1 MASTHIRSARP
12 LDLDNLA
19 VLEGQAGQIFHSVGM
34 PEVAEAVPD
43 REALCRSQGQGL
55 IWVAEE
61 QGEIAGHIVATV
73 LDDNAH
79 IEQVSVAPAFAR
91 QGIGHQ
97 LISHVEDWGRS
108 NSRPA
113 TTLTTFRDRPL
124 ERPLLRNTRVP
135 RALRLRNRQR
145 SFSGNETRSVTAW
158 NRCLTSLRHDQ
169 AQRWRFLKAPLR
181 GTLDHAA
188 CGAFASQWR
197 IPLRTPGR
205 RRGPT

>member
-1 MASTHIRSARP
+1 MASTYIRSARP

-19 VLEGQAGQIFHSVGM
+19 VLEVQAGQIFHSVGM

-43 REALCRSQGQGL
+43 RESLCRSQ
-55 IWVAEE
+55 E

-73 LDDNAH
+73 LDGNAH

-108 NSRPA
+108 NSMPA

-188 CGAFASQWR
+188 SGAFASQLR
-197 IPLRTPGR
+197 IRLREER
-205 RRGPT
+205 RAVIEFPPIP